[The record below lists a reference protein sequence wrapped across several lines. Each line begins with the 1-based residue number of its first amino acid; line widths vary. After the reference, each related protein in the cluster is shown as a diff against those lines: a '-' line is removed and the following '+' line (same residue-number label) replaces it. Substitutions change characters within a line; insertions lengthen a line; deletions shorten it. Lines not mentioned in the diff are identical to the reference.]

1 MRKLTLTDTLIIN
14 FDQGVRTLFGK
25 PQPTERSN
33 PAAGEDNPTELSADE
48 KRHVAGL
55 MRVNHAGEIAAQ
67 ALYQGQ
73 ALTARLPEV
82 REQMQRAALE
92 ENDHL
97 IWCAQRLKE
106 LDSHVSYLGGFWY
119 AGSFMMGAL
128 AGAAGDKWSL
138 GFVAETERQVIRH
151 LDAHLSQLPPQDQKS
166 QAILQQM
173 KIDEKHHATTA
184 IKAGGAPLPSLVKS
198 LMKNVSKVMTKT
210 AYYV

>member
-1 MRKLTLTDTLIIN
+1 MRKLTFSDTLIIN
-14 FDQGVRTLFGK
+14 IDQGIRTLFGK
-25 PQPTERSN
+25 PQPTERDN
-33 PAAGEDNPTELSADE
+33 PAVKQENPVDLSAEE

-73 ALTARLPEV
+73 ALTARLPTV

-97 IWCAQRLKE
+97 LWCAARLKE

-119 AGSFMMGAL
+119 VGSFLMGAL

-151 LDAHLSQLPPQDQKS
+151 LEAHLSQLPPQDKKT

-173 KIDEKHHATTA
+173 KIDEKHHATIA
-184 IKAGGAPLPSLVKS
+184 LKAGAAPLPKPIKN
-198 LMKNVSKVMTKT
+198 LMKSVSKVMTKT